1 MLPGDQAPQPHPR
14 FPRLPASRLRYG
26 RRMTKSLPLLFAIT
40 ASLAASLAA
49 CKKDAAK
56 SDSPAPDNPTPTNEP
71 PAAPAT
77 RPSQM
82 QQQPMPAL
90 ELPADAKRA
99 EKVAL
104 GHALFFDKRLS
115 VDGSR
120 ACYSCHQNEDGNGG
134 HDPLAIGP
142 GDKPLPRHS
151 PVIWNVGY
159 YQNALYWDGRAAT
172 LEDNAKA
179 AWAGGNM
186 GVGKENLEKKAEEI
200 GKIAGYK
207 KLFKAAFPEEKKVTP
222 DMIASALSEYE
233 RTLVCTD
240 TAYDK
245 FAKGD
250 KAALSEEQQRGLD
263 VFLGKGQCAVCHS
276 PPHFSTAMAANGGAY
291 FNVGIGTAGK
301 AEADVDVGRMKVTN
315 AAGDWAAFK
324 PPSLRNVA
332 KSAPYFHDG
341 SVAKLED
348 AVKLMATGGIDNKNK
363 TALLADR
370 KLSDAELADLVSFL
384 RALDCPGKLE
394 EPKLP

>member
-1 MLPGDQAPQPHPR
+1 MVA
-14 FPRLPASRLRYG
+14 A
-26 RRMTKSLPLLFAIT
+26 MTKSLPLLFAIT

-56 SDSPAPDNPTPTNEP
+56 SDSPAPEP
-71 PAAPAT
+71 PAPTTEPPAPAEPPAPTT

-222 DMIASALSEYE
+222 DMVANALSEYE

-276 PPHFSTAMAANGGAY
+276 PPHFSTAMASNGGAY

-363 TALLADR
+363 TTLLADR
-370 KLSDAELADLVSFL
+370 KLTDAELSDLIAFL
-384 RALDCPGKLE
+384 RGLDCPGKLE

>member
-1 MLPGDQAPQPHPR
+1 MVA
-14 FPRLPASRLRYG
+14 A
-26 RRMTKSLPLLFAIT
+26 MTKSLPLLFAIT
-40 ASLAASLAA
+40 ASLTASLAA

-56 SDSPAPDNPTPTNEP
+56 SDSPPDQPAPPVPSEP
-71 PAAPAT
+71 PAPTT

-120 ACYSCHQNEDGNGG
+120 SCYSCHQNEDGNGG

-207 KLFKAAFPEEKKVTP
+207 KLFKAAFPEEK
-222 DMIASALSEYE
+222 
-233 RTLVCTD
+233 
-240 TAYDK
+240 
-245 FAKGD
+245 
-250 KAALSEEQQRGLD
+250 
-263 VFLGKGQCAVCHS
+263 
-276 PPHFSTAMAANGGAY
+276 
-291 FNVGIGTAGK
+291 
-301 AEADVDVGRMKVTN
+301 
-315 AAGDWAAFK
+315 
-324 PPSLRNVA
+324 
-332 KSAPYFHDG
+332 
-341 SVAKLED
+341 
-348 AVKLMATGGIDNKNK
+348 
-363 TALLADR
+363 
-370 KLSDAELADLVSFL
+370 
-384 RALDCPGKLE
+384 
-394 EPKLP
+394 

>member
-1 MLPGDQAPQPHPR
+1 MI
-14 FPRLPASRLRYG
+14 
-26 RRMTKSLPLLFAIT
+26 KSLPLL
-40 ASLAASLAA
+40 LALSAALAG

-56 SDSPAPDNPTPTNEP
+56 SDSPATDQPAPPATVPPVAEP
-71 PAAPAT
+71 PAPPAA

-82 QQQPMPAL
+82 QQAPLPAL

-99 EKVAL
+99 EKVSL

-120 ACYSCHQNEDGNGG
+120 ACYSCHLNEDGNGG

-142 GDKPLPRHS
+142 GDKPLTRHS

-159 YQNALYWDGRAAT
+159 YKNSLYWDGRAAT

-179 AWAGGNM
+179 AWGGGNM
-186 GVGKENLEKKAEEI
+186 GVGAENLEKKAEEI

-207 KLFKAAFPEEKKVTP
+207 KLFAAAFPGEKKVTP
-222 DMIASALSEYE
+222 DMVASALSEYE
-233 RTLVCTD
+233 RTLVCND
-240 TAYDK
+240 TAFDK
-245 FAKGD
+245 YAAGD

-263 VFLGKGQCAVCHS
+263 VFLGKGQCSVCHA
-276 PPHFSTAMAANGGAY
+276 PPHFSTAMAVDGGAY
-291 FNVGIGTAGK
+291 FNVGIGTTGK
-301 AEADVDVGRMKVTN
+301 AEADVDVGRMKITS
-315 AAGDWAAFK
+315 APGDWAAFK

-348 AVKLMATGGIDNKNK
+348 AVKLMANGGIDNKNK

-370 KLSDAELADLVSFL
+370 KLTPAETADLIAFL
-384 RALDCPGKLE
+384 HGLDCGGKLE
-394 EPKLP
+394 EPKLPK